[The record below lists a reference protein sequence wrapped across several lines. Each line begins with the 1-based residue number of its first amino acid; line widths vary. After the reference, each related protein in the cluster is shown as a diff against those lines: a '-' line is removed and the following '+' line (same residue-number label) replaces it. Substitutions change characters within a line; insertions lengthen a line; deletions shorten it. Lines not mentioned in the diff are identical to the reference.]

1 MHRALGV
8 TLRSSRF
15 GPTTMSRKLYSNSAN
30 TREASQDREFYP
42 LAEPTQA
49 MVSGSFLERLEAA
62 AMGRVS
68 RESVL
73 EPFLDGLDQL
83 WCDFEAAWE
92 QQPDEL
98 ADFLEAYVAA
108 IEDGLEACEQLARE
122 CLSSETTEETF
133 LDLGDAH
140 THLNRLL
147 LDFHSQSWIFRGPTK
162 VDWINMVVDGG
173 ERFLAGESFP
183 RYLITLLDDHVR
195 ELEFKLSCRPALEG
209 EALLKV
215 TRQFAS
221 WSKGHEQM
229 SRHQFE
235 DLLTKL
241 IGYAERFADY
251 LMEQTVSLEQLL
263 ASLGGDVPNEEIVW
277 LLDGVLTELRRI
289 RADFESAVKAT
300 GQSPGKEAGRLLD
313 TLSELETAVG
323 TLAEQG
329 DGHLEDE
336 DIDDLHELHEL
347 LEQEIA
353 AFGRAAATEG
363 TVACAS
369 CGHRNS
375 RRAARCGSCSCLL
388 AADLSASVSSMDF
401 GELERSEGGEE
412 NVYRLRRACSEF
424 QNLALS
430 LEDFH
435 GTVHQTRGIFE
446 GAARGFLQS
455 ARAPANPTETLFR
468 DSVESIGRS
477 LDLLA
482 AIEHPEDRQIEEAL
496 VIFEDG
502 VTKMR
507 QARDLVK

>member
-1 MHRALGV
+1 
-8 TLRSSRF
+8 
-15 GPTTMSRKLYSNSAN
+15 
-30 TREASQDREFYP
+30 
-42 LAEPTQA
+42 

-62 AMGRVS
+62 AKGRVS

-73 EPFLDGLDQL
+73 EPFLDGLDRL
-83 WCDFEAAWE
+83 WSDFETALE
-92 QQPDEL
+92 HQPDEL
-98 ADFLEAYVAA
+98 VDFLEAYVAA
-108 IEDGLEACEQLARE
+108 IEEGLEACGELAQE
-122 CLSSETTEETF
+122 CLTPEASEDVF

-173 ERFLAGESFP
+173 ERFLAGENFP
-183 RYLITLLDDHVR
+183 RYLTTLLDDHIR

-241 IGYAERFADY
+241 IGYAERFAGY

-300 GQSPGKEAGRLLD
+300 GQSPGREADRLLS
-313 TLSELETAVG
+313 TLSELETAIG

-329 DGHLEDE
+329 DGHLENE

-353 AFGRAAATEG
+353 AFGRAATTEG
-363 TVACAS
+363 TISCSS
-369 CGHRNS
+369 CGYRNS
-375 RRAARCGSCSCLL
+375 RRSTRCGSCSCLL
-388 AADLSASVSSMDF
+388 AADLSASVSTVDF
-401 GELERSEGGEE
+401 AELERSEGEEE
-412 NVYRLRRACSEF
+412 NVYRLRRACREF
-424 QNLALS
+424 QNLALC

-446 GAARGFLQS
+446 GATRGFLQS
-455 ARAPANPTETLFR
+455 ARHPSNTTETLFR
-468 DSVESIGRS
+468 DSIEQIGRS
-477 LDLLA
+477 LDLLST
-482 AIEHPEDRQIEEAL
+482 IEHPEDRHLEEAL
-496 VIFEDG
+496 AIFDDG
-502 VTKMR
+502 VAKMR
-507 QARDLVK
+507 GARDLVK